1 MGGSL
6 SYQALYICFF
16 YWSVVRNCD
25 GKKADNQSIEENNGL
40 LWAKKIFKTKPNREI
55 SDEFKKKI
63 TTVFH
68 HLTKEE
74 LIDKVL
80 ANYLAQTKVS
90 NSKEAVSKP
99 RKKN

>member
-1 MGGSL
+1 M
-6 SYQALYICFF
+6 
-16 YWSVVRNCD
+16 
-25 GKKADNQSIEENNGL
+25 KE
-40 LWAKKIFKTKPNREI
+40 T
-55 SDEFKKKI
+55 EFKKKI